1 MIKKILSV
9 FFSLAVLLPSLPLQA
24 AFQEAVV
31 SPRVQAVVNPAAAI
45 ERPSGISLGNLEV
58 APLQNVQTPQIAPEA
73 GLEGLAPEADLQPTA
88 ATLTAPEE
96 SAEPAMQGTAHF
108 TAPGREA
115 AKDAPE
121 GTGSLAAAAS
131 LGHGATSSEKVFDGG
146 PSVFAFGVIRPRE
159 SPALSL
165 PNGVA
170 LTKKTQP
177 LTEQEGP
184 VSIARFHLNIA
195 DGVELNADPADTA
208 SVEKALMAL
217 VDANP
222 GAYGAS
228 SSAEMAPVHVEL
240 LPGIGNQAD
249 SIIAVFRQVKQGRDK
264 DGSPYFLAV
273 ENANLR
279 FHIKVVN
286 GKAVLLAE
294 EGGFVRGIDPKIMT
308 VNYSDDELSQI
319 AAGVV
324 QSAPSASAD
333 PAGQDPKIQFVDRRI
348 TYIDKAWRAAN
359 VYQGSHLNGNP
370 VTILVDVSTGKPYAV
385 NPDDMRFGGFSGRGR
400 EPRMEDEDGK
410 PAAPQSPR
418 APITALA
425 GIGEDAQPQP
435 LSGSAQA
442 RGMTLTADGQDHGP
456 TGPMPLINAYVYDDA
471 GKVVATTDDKGSFT
485 IPAGVNGGQP
495 MRVTVKLSG
504 IFSQVFDDDS
514 KDAALAATLSVTP
527 GQPVT
532 LTINAAGDDEQLDAS
547 VNAYVY
553 PNMMI
558 NWIKS
563 MLGLGSDAR
572 FFAPLRNG
580 THSNGTAMV
589 ANAFYDPV
597 TDAFYLMK
605 SGSIK
610 IPAQSQSA
618 KAGTA
623 SFFATA
629 SVTQVGRK
637 GRTRT
642 VTLTAENT
650 AVPSIE
656 LHEYGHR
663 QFQVASQLRLSAEQ
677 AASEA
682 YRFVKWLIDPI
693 IGSDANE
700 AGADTFSMFI
710 RNCAVIGNLFF
721 TQADPPSAL
730 PTPNIIRTGENQTAY
745 DPSQTDPHA
754 LGEPQMGTA
763 WKTRED
769 LIKEMGPEDGAV
781 YAARLF
787 LRTWLYAQPGTAVT
801 ALMHALIADMAKD
814 GTIPHAQM
822 IQGHA
827 QNEHNLTLPPPS
839 SGPAS

>member
-1 MIKKILSV
+1 MIKKIFSV

-31 SPRVQAVVNPAAAI
+31 GPRVQTIVNPAAAI
-45 ERPSGISLGNLEV
+45 ERPSTLSLGNLAV
-58 APLQNVQTPQIAPEA
+58 DPIRSVQTPQITPQAA
-73 GLEGLAPEADLQPTA
+73 IGGLLPAAELQPAAPTPSAPNEIADPAIQQTA
-88 ATLTAPEE
+88 QLTAPGQV
-96 SAEPAMQGTAHF
+96 AT
-108 TAPGREA
+108 
-115 AKDAPE
+115 KDAPE
-121 GTGSLAAAAS
+121 VSGSLAAATT
-131 LGHGATSSEKVFDGG
+131 LGRGAVSSEKVFDGG

-159 SPALSL
+159 SPALAL
-165 PNGVA
+165 PKGVA

-177 LTEQEGP
+177 LAEQDGP
-184 VSIARFHLNIA
+184 VSISKFHLNIA
-195 DGVELNADPADTA
+195 DGVELNANPADTV

-264 DGSPYFLAV
+264 DGTPYFLAV

-294 EGGFVRGIDPKIMT
+294 EGGFVRGIDPKVMT
-308 VNYSDDELSQI
+308 VNYSDDELRQI

-359 VYQGSHLNGNP
+359 VYQGSDLNGNP

-400 EPRMEDEDGK
+400 EPRMEEE
-410 PAAPQSPR
+410 PQPITPETPH

-425 GIGEDAQPQP
+425 GVGEDAQP
-435 LSGSAQA
+435 LSGAAQA

-456 TGPMPLINAYVYDDA
+456 TGPMALINAYVYDDS

-495 MRVTVKLSG
+495 MRVTVKLAG

-514 KDAALAATLSVTP
+514 KDAALAATLTVTP

-532 LTINAAGDDEQLDAS
+532 LTLNASGDDEQLDAS

-553 PNMMI
+553 PNLMI

-563 MLGLGSDAR
+563 MLGLGNDAR

-610 IPAQSQSA
+610 IPAQSQTA

-637 GRTRT
+637 GRSRT

-677 AASEA
+677 AASDA

-721 TQADPPSAL
+721 TRADPPSAL
-730 PTPNIIRTGENQTAY
+730 PTPNIIRTGENQTPY
-745 DPSQTDPHA
+745 NPSQTDPHA

-763 WKTRED
+763 WMTRQD

-787 LRTWLYAQPGTAVT
+787 LRTWLYVQPGTAVT

-814 GTIPHAQM
+814 GSIPHAEM

-827 QNEHNLTLPPPS
+827 QNEHNMTLPPPS
-839 SGPAS
+839 GGPAS